1 MNLWC
6 MIIVDKK
13 FDGWNYLKKRVELLK
28 KKRGFV
34 EKVKGIRNEVKIKSW
49 GWFFIIILEEL

>member
-1 MNLWC
+1 

-49 GWFFIIILEEL
+49 G